1 MRQISYCFI
10 ISIIV
15 FSSCTADRMPSLIE
29 LDNQLKVLV
38 ATASPDKIADYYII
52 PNENDLENI
61 PQDPANPL
69 TPVKVALGKFLYFEP
84 GIALDAKKASGLNT
98 YSCSTCHVPEAG
110 FKPNNFQGVADG
122 GKSYGVIGEKRTK
135 NIEYKDSELDVQSAR
150 PLTMVNV
157 AFVKNTMWNG
167 SFGAGNVN
175 EGTEDVWNK
184 DPGTAM
190 NHLGMSGIETQNIEG
205 VVTHRMK
212 VDKKITDK
220 LGYTE
225 MFDQAFPEFPVSE
238 RYTLKTAS
246 FAMSAYIRTIL
257 SNRAPFQ
264 NWLKGDLSALSYDEK
279 QGGILFFGKA
289 KCSSCHYEKNLG
301 SHEFH
306 ALGVKDM
313 YQIPSYNAKASDK
326 RNLGRGGFTLRE
338 EDNFKFKVPGLY
350 NIGDSKFY
358 FHGASTTSLED
369 VIRYKAAITPEN
381 PNVPKEKM
389 SPKLLA
395 LDLSNKE
402 INQLVKFLEKSL
414 HDPDLLRYKP
424 TSVKSGLCF
433 PNNDPQSK
441 IDLGCI

>member
-1 MRQISYCFI
+1 MRLHNI
-10 ISIIV
+10 ILFLSIVI
-15 FSSCTADRMPSLIE
+15 FSSCSADRMPSLVE
-29 LDNQLKVLV
+29 LDNELKQLV
-38 ATASPDKIADYYII
+38 AAASPEKTAEYYII
-52 PNENDLENI
+52 PNENDLKNI

-69 TPVKVALGKFLYFEP
+69 TAVKVALGKFLYFET
-84 GIALDAKKASGLNT
+84 GIALDAKKEAGMHT
-98 YSCSTCHVPEAG
+98 YSCATCHVPEAG

-135 NIEYKDSELDVQSAR
+135 NIDYRDNELDVQSAR

-157 AFVKNTMWNG
+157 AFVINTMWNG
-167 SFGAGNVN
+167 SFGAGHVN
-175 EGTEDVWNK
+175 AGTESVWNN
-184 DPGTAM
+184 DPGTALNYM
-190 NHLGMSGIETQNIEG
+190 GMSGIETQNIEG
-205 VVTHRMK
+205 VVIHRMK
-212 VDKKITDK
+212 VDKKITDQ

-225 MFDQAFPEFPVSE
+225 MFDQAFPEVPVSE

-289 KCSSCHYEKNLG
+289 KCSNCHYEQNLG

-313 YQIPSYNAKASDK
+313 YQIPSYNAKSTDK
-326 RNLGRGGFTLRE
+326 RNLGRGGFTLKA
-338 EDNFKFKVPGLY
+338 EDNFKFKVPGIY
-350 NIGDSKFY
+350 NVGDTRFY
-358 FHGASTTSLED
+358 FHGASKTTLDE
-369 VIRYKAAITPEN
+369 VIRYKIAVTPEN
-381 PNVPKEKM
+381 PNVSKERM
-389 SPKLLA
+389 SPKLLPI
-395 LDLSNKE
+395 DLTDRE
-402 INQLVKFLEKSL
+402 VNQLVNFLEKSL

-424 TSVKSGLCF
+424 TSIKSGLCF

-441 IDLGCI
+441 IDLGCN